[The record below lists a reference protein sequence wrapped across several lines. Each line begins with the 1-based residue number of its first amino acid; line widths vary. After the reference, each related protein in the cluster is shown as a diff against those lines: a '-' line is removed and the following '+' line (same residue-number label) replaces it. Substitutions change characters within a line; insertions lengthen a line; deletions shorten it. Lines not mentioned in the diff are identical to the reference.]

1 MELEEWINSVPK
13 LPLWQD
19 LPDIELYMDQLVSL
33 ANRYLE
39 FIVNGQITPSMV
51 NSYVKKNLMPKP
63 NRKKYSQKHLVSIIL
78 ITLLKQVYSLDDIRL
93 WLNNTLKESP
103 EENYNKFSNF
113 FNQSIT
119 QINQKQ
125 FNLNLNSHISS
136 KDDFILNLIIQ
147 TVISKL
153 ISEKLIKECDQ
164 N

>member
-125 FNLNLNSHISS
+125 FNLNLNNHISS

-153 ISEKLIKECDQ
+153 ISEKLIKEYDQ

>member
-1 MELEEWINSVPK
+1 MELEEWVNSVPK

-125 FNLNLNSHISS
+125 FNLNLNNHISS

-153 ISEKLIKECDQ
+153 ISEKLIKEYDQ

>member
-1 MELEEWINSVPK
+1 MELEEWVNSVPK

-93 WLNNTLKESP
+93 
-103 EENYNKFSNF
+103 
-113 FNQSIT
+113 
-119 QINQKQ
+119 
-125 FNLNLNSHISS
+125 
-136 KDDFILNLIIQ
+136 
-147 TVISKL
+147 
-153 ISEKLIKECDQ
+153 
-164 N
+164 